1 MKVSY
6 EWLKEFVDI
15 NEDPKKVADTITMA
29 GLEVEK
35 IINTGIGKANVVAVE
50 IIDIQ
55 KHSQADKLFVTR
67 VDAGKFGK
75 KQIVTN
81 VTGLQKG
88 QKIIA
93 ALEGAKLAS
102 GIEIKNTKLKGIE
115 SQGMFVGWEELGVPQ
130 KSEDL

>member
-75 KQIVTN
+75 GSNT
-81 VTGLQKG
+81 
-88 QKIIA
+88 KIIEISKSA
-93 ALEGAKLAS
+93 SKIITELEEK
-102 GIEIKNTKLKGIE
+102 
-115 SQGMFVGWEELGVPQ
+115 
-130 KSEDL
+130 